1 MNKSKAKIALTGRT
15 LCVALMAAFAVSLG
29 AQFAAAGDNF
39 LTDLG
44 GYLDEIRGALV
55 ALAPAVAGLA
65 WVIAKIWQI
74 IMGVSAD
81 GEFGSM
87 THNATIQFQ
96 GAHGLEQDGE
106 VGPNT
111 WSAGL
116 KQV

>member
-74 IMGVSAD
+74 IIPEQQGRVEPREWARNAVVSYIAIVV
-81 GEFGSM
+81 GMRFIFWVGSFFG
-87 THNATIQFQ
+87 
-96 GAHGLEQDGE
+96 G
-106 VGPNT
+106 
-111 WSAGL
+111 
-116 KQV
+116 